1 MSRFSKW
8 QAIAALLL
16 SVSLTPARAEIP
28 ASERAVLEAL
38 YISTDGDNWTDNTG
52 WNGPTVCPGA
62 VIPGNPNATAS
73 PWTGVFCGVIGSAD
87 HVVSINLADNNLTG
101 PLPALAN
108 LTELRR
114 FFAYSTNG
122 DGSSNVTSLP
132 PDLASLTKLER
143 FSVAGNGPGLTGTI
157 PSLSA
162 LTNLAQFRV
171 NHNGL
176 IGSLP
181 SLAGLSNLQI
191 FWAQNNALSGPLPAN
206 MFGSGLP
213 ALVEFRIENNQLTGQ
228 LPGNLNVSTDLV
240 DFRANHNRLSG
251 PIPALSGLASLRYFI
266 VHNNQLGGSIP
277 PLGGLGDLEAFSAGY
292 NQLTGT
298 IPTLTGEG
306 LDALRRFRVNNNRLT
321 GTIPDLTGLQLTAFM
336 VGNNQLTGNPP
347 APPQTLAA
355 NDSNLCF
362 NNLSKPYPDSPAW
375 DAATGSTPWW
385 RACDVAVAPVPTLG
399 QWTLMVLGL
408 LMAGMVAL
416 RRGMRA

>member
-16 SVSLTPARAEIP
+16 SVSLTPARAEVP
-28 ASERAVLEAL
+28 AAERAVLVAL
-38 YISTDGDNWTDNTG
+38 YNSTNGASWTNSSG

-73 PWTGVFCGVIGSAD
+73 PWAGVFCGVIGGAD
-87 HVVSINLADNNLTG
+87 HVVTINLPDNNLTG

-176 IGSLP
+176 TGSLP

-191 FWAQNNALSGPLPAN
+191 FWAQSNSLTGQIPPLSGLT
-206 MFGSGLP
+206 
-213 ALVEFRIENNQLTGQ
+213 ALTDFEVDRNQLT
-228 LPGNLNVSTDLV
+228 
-240 DFRANHNRLSG
+240 
-251 PIPALSGLASLRYFI
+251 
-266 VHNNQLGGSIP
+266 GSIP
-277 PLGGLGDLEAFSAGY
+277 PLSGLTNLEVFTVYTNRLTGVLPSLNGLGSLRAFSAAD
-292 NQLTGT
+292 NQLTGS
-298 IPTLTGEG
+298 IPSLVGQG
-306 LDALRRFRVNNNRLT
+306 LGALRRFRVHRNQLTGPIPDITGLSLESFAVGFNRLT
-321 GTIPDLTGLQLTAFM
+321 GPVPTA
-336 VGNNQLTGNPP
+336 P
-347 APPQTLAA
+347 ATLLAGE
-355 NDSNLCF
+355 SNLCP
-362 NNLSKPYPDSPAW
+362 NNLSKPYADSPAW

-385 RACDVAVAPVPTLG
+385 SACDTATAAVAPVPTLG
-399 QWTLMVLGL
+399 QWALMLLGLMVAGL
-408 LMAGMVAL
+408 AAL
-416 RRGMRA
+416 RRGGRA

>member
-52 WNGPTVCPGA
+52 WNGPAVCPGA

-176 IGSLP
+176 TGSLP

-191 FWAQNNALSGPLPAN
+191 FWAQSNSLTGQIPPLSGLT
-206 MFGSGLP
+206 
-213 ALVEFRIENNQLTGQ
+213 ALTDFEVDRNQLT
-228 LPGNLNVSTDLV
+228 
-240 DFRANHNRLSG
+240 
-251 PIPALSGLASLRYFI
+251 
-266 VHNNQLGGSIP
+266 GSIP
-277 PLGGLGDLEAFSAGY
+277 PLSGLTNLEVFTVYTNRLTGVLPSLNGLGSLRAFSAAD
-292 NQLTGT
+292 NQLTGS
-298 IPTLTGEG
+298 IPSLVGQG
-306 LDALRRFRVNNNRLT
+306 LGALRRFRVHRNQLTGPIPDITGLSLESFAVGFNRLT
-321 GTIPDLTGLQLTAFM
+321 GPVPTA
-336 VGNNQLTGNPP
+336 P
-347 APPQTLAA
+347 ATLLAGE
-355 NDSNLCF
+355 SNLCP
-362 NNLSKPYPDSPAW
+362 NNLSKPYADSPAW

-385 RACDVAVAPVPTLG
+385 SACDVAVAPVPTLS